1 MGGSK
6 LKRAPGLGLVSRWAG
21 GLAAVAS
28 GANKILGYSL
38 SMVALA
44 IASLA
49 AIPAMVAAD
58 GPSAWAAIAVGQS
71 VGGVAAVAIA
81 YGWGLTGPAA
91 IARSSR
97 AARGREYVESLV
109 VKSILVVPAAGA
121 AAALSALLVPAHAA
135 LAIAGALSTATIGLT
150 ASWYFVGLS
159 KPYLLLS
166 LETLPRVAGTAAGI
180 LLMVMGHSA
189 LTGVLCQLAGMA
201 VAFLV
206 CSVWI
211 LHASRVP
218 REQRLLRRRAGRI
231 LASQGVGVSSTLLS
245 AGYVAAPLMIVSAIA
260 PIVLPAYAIVDK
272 VQRQVSVALNPSV
285 SVFQGWVPQATGAGL
300 SSRILKA
307 LGLSAAFSA
316 ALGVSMYVIAP
327 YLVSWLGGSQIHPS
341 NLTLALM
348 AAFVALNLFESVVAK
363 AILTTID
370 RVNVVATATLFG
382 AIVGLPLVAFGAVL
396 FGAAGAIGG
405 IVVGLATR
413 LAVELIVLSRFLRHA
428 SDGVVLHVIDEE
440 QQREYL

>member
-1 MGGSK
+1 M
-6 LKRAPGLGLVSRWAG
+6 
-21 GLAAVAS
+21 
-28 GANKILGYSL
+28 
-38 SMVALA
+38 
-44 IASLA
+44 
-49 AIPAMVAAD
+49 
-58 GPSAWAAIAVGQS
+58 
-71 VGGVAAVAIA
+71 
-81 YGWGLTGPAA
+81 
-91 IARSSR
+91 
-97 AARGREYVESLV
+97 
-109 VKSILVVPAAGA
+109 
-121 AAALSALLVPAHAA
+121 
-135 LAIAGALSTATIGLT
+135 
-150 ASWYFVGLS
+150 
-159 KPYLLLS
+159 
-166 LETLPRVAGTAAGI
+166 
-180 LLMVMGHSA
+180 
-189 LTGVLCQLAGMA
+189 
-201 VAFLV
+201 
-206 CSVWI
+206 
-211 LHASRVP
+211 
-218 REQRLLRRRAGRI
+218 
-231 LASQGVGVSSTLLS
+231 SSTLLS